1 MIGRVAYL
9 SMHTSPLLQPGVGD
23 AGGMNVYIHELAQ
36 TMVERGVEVDVFT
49 RRCQPDAPAIVEVMP
64 GYRVHHVAAGPAESL
79 PVARL
84 PRYVG
89 EFAHRVI
96 EQVDDD
102 RPEIVHSHYWL
113 SGWAG
118 LLVKRRL
125 GLPLANS
132 FHTLGRIKDL
142 TRRHDEPP
150 TPLLRIAT
158 EHEVIE
164 GSDCVVASTPFEA
177 QDLLEHYGAD
187 PGRLCTSPPGVDHSL
202 FRPGDRR
209 LARRRLGWTDISPT
223 LLFVGRIQSLK
234 GADVAIEALARLR
247 QAHPRARLVMIGG
260 ASGSGGDRELDA
272 LRSRA
277 SRPDLDGAVTFLPP
291 VPHDQLPD
299 VYRAADLLLL
309 PSRSE
314 TFGLVAAEAQA
325 SGLPVVAARV
335 GGLVHVVD
343 DGGSGVL
350 VDGWEPDAY
359 AAAVDK
365 IVSDPAL
372 AARLSEGAVAWAERF
387 SWEATAL
394 RLLELYEGVI
404 ERVRSG

>member
-1 MIGRVAYL
+1 MIRRVAYL
-9 SMHTSPLLQPGVGD
+9 SMHTSPLLQPGIGD
-23 AGGMNVYIHELAQ
+23 AGGMNVYIHELAH
-36 TMVERGVEVDVFT
+36 TMVARGVEVDVFT
-49 RRCQPDAPAIVEVMP
+49 RRCRSGAPDLVEVVP
-64 GYRVHHVAAGPAESL
+64 GYRVHHVEAGPAESL
-79 PVARL
+79 PVTRL

-89 EFAHRVI
+89 EFAQHV
-96 EQVDDD
+96 VDQLASDPPD
-102 RPEIVHSHYWL
+102 IVHSHYWL

-142 TRRHDEPP
+142 TRRQDEPP
-150 TPLLRIAT
+150 SPLLRIAT

-177 QDLLEHYGAD
+177 EDLMEHYGAD
-187 PGRLCTSPPGVDHSL
+187 PGRLCTSPPGVDHSV
-202 FRPGDRR
+202 FGPGDRD
-209 LARRRLGWTDISPT
+209 LARRRLGWDDVSPT
-223 LLFVGRIQSLK
+223 LVFVGRIQALK
-234 GADVAIEALARLR
+234 GADVALETLARVR
-247 QAHPRARLVMIGG
+247 QSHPHARLIMIGG
-260 ASGSGGDRELDA
+260 ASGAGGDRELQA
-272 LRSRA
+272 LQARA
-277 SRPDLDGAVTFLPP
+277 ARPDLRGAVTFIPP
-291 VPHDQLPD
+291 VPHADLAD
-299 VYRAADLLLL
+299 VYRAADLLVL

-350 VDGWEPDAY
+350 VDGWGPDGY

-372 AARLSEGAVAWAERF
+372 AARLSEGAVTWAERF

-394 RLLELYEGVI
+394 RLLELYGGVI

>member
-49 RRCQPDAPAIVEVMP
+49 RRCRPDAPAIVEVMP

-372 AARLSEGAVAWAERF
+372 ATRLSEGAVAWAERF